1 MSGVKYTQ
9 CSDGILRAH
18 QHGDWK
24 EVESCIWTPEELHGH
39 YTSACGNGF
48 VFSDGDVRESKWTHC
63 PYCGGE
69 LVIPSHVR
77 CEECGQ
83 WRHKNEMMDRQPYC
97 RGCI

>member
-1 MSGVKYTQ
+1 MAGVKYTQ

-24 EVESCIWTPEELHGH
+24 VVESCIWTPEELQGH
-39 YTSACGNGF
+39 YTSACGHGF

-63 PYCGGE
+63 PYCGDE
-69 LVIPSHVR
+69 LVILSHVR

-83 WRHKNEMMDRQPYC
+83 CK
-97 RGCI
+97 